1 MYGFSAFAPRN
12 AVLSVK
18 FCFFAVFF
26 SLLKHESIIPRAEA
40 SDL

>member
-1 MYGFSAFAPRN
+1 MGFLHLPFQNDILR
-12 AVLSVK
+12 VK

-26 SLLKHESIIPRAEA
+26 SLLKHESIIPRAKA